1 MRWNNSV
8 CGIGMAMSLLFLA
21 GCSSNEPKPED
32 TQAQNA
38 AATAEA
44 KAPPA
49 PVKPPV
55 VVPNPSTVAFE
66 KMAVTLDDKTR
77 QAVAQMADRARSSRK
92 IVLTGYCDRNQIAN
106 PSDAAV
112 ARAIAVRDELVALG
126 VTPANM
132 QVKFDIKVAKK
143 HAVEVRFVD

>member
-1 MRWNNSV
+1 MRWNNPL
-8 CGIGMAMSLLFLA
+8 CGLGLAMGLLTLA
-21 GCSSNEPKPED
+21 ACSSNEPKPED

-38 AATAEA
+38 VATAEA

-49 PVKPPV
+49 PVKPPI
-55 VVPNPSTVAFE
+55 VVPNPSTVGFE

-106 PSDAAV
+106 PTDAAV
-112 ARAIAVRDELVALG
+112 ARALAVRDELAALG
-126 VTPANM
+126 VAPSIM
-132 QVKFDIKVAKK
+132 QVKIDIKIAKK
-143 HAVEVRFVD
+143 HAVEVRFD